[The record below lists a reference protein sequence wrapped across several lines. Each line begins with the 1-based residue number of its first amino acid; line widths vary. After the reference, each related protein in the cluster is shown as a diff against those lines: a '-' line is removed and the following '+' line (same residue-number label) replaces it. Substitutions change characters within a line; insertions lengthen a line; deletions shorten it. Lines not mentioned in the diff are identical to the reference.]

1 MSVLPMRKWAQE
13 LQAAPLCA
21 GKAGAEVSFSGS
33 SPLPQG
39 SRLPHARSP
48 PITWCREVSG
58 DSFRVTGSVGHP
70 RAKMSWRHHWGW
82 GRVVGAWASLLL
94 PGLPLSNHLSHG
106 SAGPSL
112 HNPADPRPLLT
123 PNTSTHL
130 VSWCPGGWLS
140 LESLYQVGPS
150 HRTHQDL
157 RVWTSGER
165 GRGEGAGEER
175 RGGKGRGAGEGC
187 IMKIELAFLLFPGTC
202 NSLWVRKL
210 RLRGIEKL
218 IALPKVLRL
227 LLWWR
232 GSQGC
237 PGGQEGVC

>member
-39 SRLPHARSP
+39 SCLPHARSP

-106 SAGPSL
+106 SAGLSL

-150 HRTHQDL
+150 HCTHQDL

-175 RGGKGRGAGEGC
+175 RGGKGRGGGRGLHYEDR
-187 IMKIELAFLLFPGTC
+187 TC
-202 NSLWVRKL
+202 VSTVSGNLQQ
-210 RLRGIEKL
+210 
-218 IALPKVLRL
+218 PM
-227 LLWWR
+227 
-232 GSQGC
+232 
-237 PGGQEGVC
+237 GQETEAQRHREVNCFTQGPSASAVVAR